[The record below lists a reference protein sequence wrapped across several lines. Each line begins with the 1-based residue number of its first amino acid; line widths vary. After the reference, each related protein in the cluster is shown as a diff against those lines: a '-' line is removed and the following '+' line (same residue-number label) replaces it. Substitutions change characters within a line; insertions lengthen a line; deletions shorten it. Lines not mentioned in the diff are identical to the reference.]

1 MCVLQY
7 YQIPMTLML
16 FVNCYRVLSLL
27 KLSNQVLWLS
37 DRIMTLVLA
46 ARVVSSWTYVVTLGC
61 SSSIAGHL
69 MTN

>member
-1 MCVLQY
+1 
-7 YQIPMTLML
+7 MTLML